1 MPFVHDNDE
10 ILSTLLRFGLGIN
23 STTLEA
29 SFPLGCRFTIW
40 VIILSALAFMT
51 IPLVT
56 HWSLLPAWLTICL
69 PFESGFCSFLRF
81 GLDVFNTSEAAIV
94 VMVVAM
100 ERPMI
105 STEAECESQ
114 RVLLEFFWAQLT
126 IFGIQ
131 CTIVRQ
137 LPR

>member
-1 MPFVHDNDE
+1 MLVCARYKWCEDAYLTTAAH
-10 ILSTLLRFGLGIN
+10 SAYLLHSIDQQVECQRDKEE
-23 STTLEA
+23 EA
-29 SFPLGCRFTIW
+29 AYNVCGC
-40 VIILSALAFMT
+40 L
-51 IPLVT
+51 
-56 HWSLLPAWLTICL
+56 
-69 PFESGFCSFLRF
+69 ESGFCSFLRF

-94 VMVVAM
+94 VMVVAT

-114 RVLLEFFWAQLT
+114 RVLLEFLWAQLT